1 MPSRRADRAVGQTRI
16 DRRDDPGTAILAIV
30 RRTEELSGGE
40 RLRLGRWTSAS
51 LRDPRLA
58 PAVTAAREHATQLL
72 DEDRERRRRWESAT
86 KPLYQGL
93 ATAAAEDRWWRI
105 LMLGAHFVAL
115 LAILNLPAG
124 LPPIVAAILVLVA
137 PVSAWAAWGRGTSW
151 LGAINATLAAAA
163 GDRLPPDEA
172 DALRGAWVSAVE
184 ADPPLPPPTLGA
196 VGALLPSALLVVAY
210 AVVLV
215 VAVPR

>member
-1 MPSRRADRAVGQTRI
+1 MPPRRADRTAAETRT

-30 RRTEELSGGE
+30 RRTEELSRGE

-58 PAVTAAREHATQLL
+58 PGVEVAREHATRLL
-72 DEDRERRRRWESAT
+72 DEDREQRRRWESAT

-93 ATAAAEDRWWRI
+93 ATAAAEDRRWRI
-105 LMLGAHFVAL
+105 LMLAAHFVAL

-124 LPPIVAAILVLVA
+124 LPPILAAVAVLAA
-137 PVSAWAAWGRGTSW
+137 PLSAWAAWGRGTAW

-163 GDRLPPDEA
+163 GDHLPAAEA
-172 DALRGAWVSAVE
+172 AALRGAWTSAVE
-184 ADPPLPPPTLGA
+184 ADPPVPPPALGA
-196 VGALLPSALLVVAY
+196 VGALLPSGLLVVAY
-210 AVVLV
+210 VVVLV